1 VNALSTG
8 ARIRFWQAGLLIFP
22 VTRPLKARP
31 LAVTFSAGRKM
42 IRVVVVED
50 ETLTR
55 RAVAL
60 GLREQNFEVYEAA
73 DASACKALLR
83 QQRVEVAVLDVG
95 LPGIDGLSLVTH
107 LRQQADIAIVMVTR
121 RGAPEARIEAL
132 DLGAD
137 DYLVKPVHHGELAA
151 RIRSVMR
158 RRYPMR
164 GRRKR
169 VGRWLIDLEAR
180 SAASGELTA
189 ALTRGEFE
197 IMACLVEANSKI
209 VSREELLSAVS
220 RRPMDSDMRSVD
232 TLISRLR
239 RKLGD
244 DTETPNLIVT
254 APGFGYRLGMPVEEA

>member
-1 VNALSTG
+1 
-8 ARIRFWQAGLLIFP
+8 
-22 VTRPLKARP
+22 
-31 LAVTFSAGRKM
+31 M
-42 IRVVVVED
+42 IRVLIVED

-73 DASACKALLR
+73 DALSCKALLR
-83 QQRVEVAVLDVG
+83 QQRVEAIVLDVG
-95 LPGIDGLSLVTH
+95 LPGIDGLTLIAQ
-107 LRQQADIAIVMVTR
+107 LREQADIAIVIMTR
-121 RGAPEARIEAL
+121 RGTPEARIEAL

-189 ALTRGEFE
+189 PLTRGEFE
-197 IMACLVEANSKI
+197 IMACLIEANSKI

-254 APGFGYRLGMPVEEA
+254 APGFGYRLGIAVEEA